1 MKYILSTIIFM
12 AIGLTA
18 QLSAQGQISKKHIG
32 LYTMNIGKIEAV
44 VITDGYLPVNPVQT
58 EFAQRVDF
66 SEVSKTLRNHFS
78 SETEI
83 DLAMNMLLLKTA
95 NRTILIDAGA
105 GTVFGEE
112 SGRLAENLRYAGIL
126 PDAVTDIVLTHAHPD
141 HVGGLTDR
149 EENLVF
155 PNAAVYLAQAEYDF
169 WMSLEPDFSKS
180 TMTDKAHMKMM
191 VDVAQR
197 NIRVLAGKLHLFQ
210 DGDNL
215 LDCMQINIVPGH
227 TPGHSM
233 IRIYSEN
240 EDLYHIA
247 DVVHSDIISFE
258 HPEWI
263 YNSDTDYRLGIETR
277 RKVLEQMATSGAL
290 FFASHLP
297 WPGLGYVKTNAG
309 GYQWIQKKIAMP
321 Y

>member
-1 MKYILSTIIFM
+1 
-12 AIGLTA
+12 
-18 QLSAQGQISKKHIG
+18 
-32 LYTMNIGKIEAV
+32 
-44 VITDGYLPVNPVQT
+44 
-58 EFAQRVDF
+58 
-66 SEVSKTLRNHFS
+66 
-78 SETEI
+78 
-83 DLAMNMLLLKTA
+83 
-95 NRTILIDAGA
+95 
-105 GTVFGEE
+105 
-112 SGRLAENLRYAGIL
+112 
-126 PDAVTDIVLTHAHPD
+126 
-141 HVGGLTDR
+141 
-149 EENLVF
+149 
-155 PNAAVYLAQAEYDF
+155 
-169 WMSLEPDFSKS
+169 
-180 TMTDKAHMKMM
+180 MTDKAHMKMM
-191 VDVAQR
+191 VNVAQR

-277 RKVLEQMATSGAL
+277 RKVLEQMVTSGAL